1 MRQSRSSTPESPA
14 CLVFSLD
21 SLAFSFNS
29 AKGMMFRVC
38 LCKFSS
44 SYRRTCCKKLWSLSR
59 KSLSCLWS
67 CNVKWK
73 SVQIIEQNNWSKSWC
88 QFMRRQENQSIRKKP
103 WNYAAKLDN
112 FMIAHS
118 LFNEHYKVSNLT
130 GIVAW
135 SALGK
140 RKLTSEKGLLSKANH
155 CFSQFLTVGAV
166 GELGRIEG
174 CSQPVMISAGQ
185 PKGWNPCVLDGGSW
199 LTLRWLLSSFNV
211 SWRISIFSNDSPCG
225 QTSWSPRWK

>member
-1 MRQSRSSTPESPA
+1 MEWCFVFVFANFHLRREGHAVKSFEVWVENLFPVSDPVTWNGNQFRSLHKTTGA
-14 CLVFSLD
+14 NHDVSLWGD
-21 SLAFSFNS
+21 E
-29 AKGMMFRVC
+29 KTRV
-38 LCKFSS
+38 
-44 SYRRTCCKKLWSLSR
+44 YG
-59 KSLSCLWS
+59 KSH
-67 CNVKWK
+67 
-73 SVQIIEQNNWSKSWC
+73 EQ
-88 QFMRRQENQSIRKKP
+88 
-103 WNYAAKLDN
+103 WNYAAKLDI

-140 RKLTSEKGLLSKANH
+140 RKLTSEKGLFSKANH

-174 CSQPVMISAGQ
+174 CSHPVMISAGQ

-199 LTLRWLLSSFNV
+199 LTLRWLLSSFKV